1 MIETESTGLL
11 TLYSDVR
18 AAAVHWLCRTAKH
31 PAQKAEPIQF
41 ESKTEKA
48 AYLIKTL
55 LERGDMRSKEVYIR
69 LSDEGIG
76 QRTAEVAKKE
86 LGVRCYRKMRQWCW
100 SLTPKAEEKEAK

>member
-1 MIETESTGLL
+1 MN
-11 TLYSDVR
+11 
-18 AAAVHWLCRTAKH
+18 AAKH

-69 LSDEGIG
+69 LSAEGIG

-86 LGVRCYRKMRQWCW
+86 LGVRCYRKMRQWYW